1 MPIID
6 LFEIIAFEFLGLAV
20 LTVRA
25 CLSLLAFAPFIE
37 RCKELV
43 SSCPNQR

>member
-20 LTVRA
+20 LAVGA
-25 CLSLLAFAPFIE
+25 CLSFLAFTPFIE
-37 RCKELV
+37 RRKELV
-43 SSCPNQR
+43 SSRPSQR